1 MTTDTDGTPS
11 PHAPRIPSDPPP
23 RRPRAEGAQT
33 GAEGVAAPHRTP
45 AAAPEKSND
54 TDDAT
59 THRRAMVRAILS
71 TVPAAVLP
79 LAVFALRLW
88 CRAIAATIEAVTGD
102 DAEALRAVA
111 GSAGA
116 AAGAAADDQATA
128 DALAFC
134 ATRAAATLPRKL
146 GAAQVQ
152 GAADALFVA
161 AADPATAR
169 VFELL
174 SVVWFDA
181 TPHDVDPALC
191 IGLPAEALADLDAL
205 EHAPPPPSSAPPR
218 ILRVALPAA
227 APPDPSEHSGRF
239 DGPRAPDAGPT
250 AAELSAM
257 LHDAAAYLVC
267 REAPEA
273 TNAKARELVL
283 QVMTGGGGDPGACV
297 LAALGA
303 ELAALAAVDAAAVD
317 RAHGSPVGWRDR
329 AHVAAWGS
337 RLAARAFRMTSAACA
352 GVADVRDTELPDLAP
367 WRAASGA

>member
-1 MTTDTDGTPS
+1 MNLDTDGNPS
-11 PHAPRIPSDPPP
+11 PHASARPSDAPP
-23 RRPRAEGAQT
+23 RRSRAEGAQT
-33 GAEGVAAPHRTP
+33 GAEGVAAPFRTP
-45 AAAPEKSND
+45 AAAPSQSND

-59 THRRAMVRAILS
+59 THRRALVRAILS
-71 TVPAAVLP
+71 TVPPAVLP

-88 CRAIAATIEAVTGD
+88 CRALAATIEAVTGG
-102 DAEALRAVA
+102 DAAALRAVA
-111 GSAGA
+111 GPAGA

-134 ATRAAATLPRKL
+134 ATRAAAALPRKL
-146 GAAQVQ
+146 GAALVQ

-161 AADPATAR
+161 ADPAAVR
-169 VFELL
+169 VFEML
-174 SVVWFDA
+174 SFVWFDA

-218 ILRVALPAA
+218 ILRVALPADV
-227 APPDPSEHSGRF
+227 APPDPSEHCGRF

-317 RAHGSPVGWRDR
+317 RAGGSPVGWRDR
-329 AHVAAWGS
+329 AHVAAWGA
-337 RLAARAFRMTSAACA
+337 RLAARAFRMTSAVCA

-367 WRAASGA
+367 WGAAAGA